1 MRVVSVRVCGRE
13 CEHGYVLVRTVELI
27 ELINAH
33 LKPFSEFFHR
43 PIKGSR
49 SLLYTCKISSY
60 LSKANLPIATVSS
73 QYFGYSV

>member
-1 MRVVSVRVCGRE
+1 MWKCMRVVSVRVCGRE

-49 SLLYTCKISSY
+49 SLLYILVKFHHT
-60 LSKANLPIATVSS
+60 S
-73 QYFGYSV
+73 QK